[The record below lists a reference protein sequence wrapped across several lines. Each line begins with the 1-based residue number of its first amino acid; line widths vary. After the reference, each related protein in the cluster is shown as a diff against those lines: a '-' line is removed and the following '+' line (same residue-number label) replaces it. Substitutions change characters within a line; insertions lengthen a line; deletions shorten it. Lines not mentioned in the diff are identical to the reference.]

1 MNRKK
6 TVVLSGGLGNQL
18 FQFCFAH
25 VLAAHR
31 SGTVSIYSPKP
42 KEEARDFVLNS
53 LCDNCSHIQK
63 VALRRS
69 WIIDLGFKCRDFIHF
84 RFDYLF
90 HGISNKFYYV
100 EEDAYAHTYPHFSQ
114 KFYSGYFQ
122 NWRFVQEGLPLFH
135 SELTKTLSK
144 MVNPISVQLRNEP
157 YGVVHFRRGDLL
169 RYSNSMGILEDDY
182 FLNAINSAFD
192 DLQKRIKVIVLT
204 DDKEYG
210 NRSFAGVADEVY
222 GPSDIDEWVGLNI
235 MSQASFVIT
244 SNSTFSWW
252 GALLASSNGGTAY
265 IPDPWFL
272 NWIPDPGSAFEY
284 PGFKKV
290 RSQFKK
296 EF

>member
-6 TVVLSGGLGNQL
+6 TVILSGGLGNQL

-25 VLAAHR
+25 VLAANR

-42 KEEARDFVLNS
+42 KDEARDFVLNS

-63 VALRRS
+63 IILKRS

-90 HGISNKFYYV
+90 HRISNKFFYV
-100 EEDAYAHTYPHFSQ
+100 EKDAYAHGYPHFSQ

-122 NWRFVQEGLPLFH
+122 NWRFVQKGLPLFH
-135 SELTKTLSK
+135 SELTKTLSQK
-144 MVNPISVQLRNEP
+144 VNPISVQLRNEP
-157 YGVVHFRRGDLL
+157 YGVVHSRRGDLL

-210 NRSFAGVADEVY
+210 TSSFVGVADEVY
-222 GPSDIDEWVGLNI
+222 GPNDIDEWEGLSI
-235 MSQASFVIT
+235 MSQATFVIT

-252 GALLASSNGGTAY
+252 GALLASKNGGTAY
-265 IPDPWFL
+265 IPEPWFL

-284 PGFKKV
+284 PGFKKM
-290 RSQFKK
+290 RSRFKEK
-296 EF
+296 F

>member
-1 MNRKK
+1 MNRSK

-25 VLAAHR
+25 VLAAKQ

-42 KEEARDFVLNS
+42 KNDARDFVLNL
-53 LCDNCSHIQK
+53 LCDNCSHIDI
-63 VALRRS
+63 VVLERS
-69 WIIDLGFKCRDFIHF
+69 RIIDFGFKCHDFIHY
-84 RFDYLF
+84 RFDRWF
-90 HGISNKFYYV
+90 HRIFSKFFYV
-100 EEDAYAHTYPHFSQ
+100 EEDAYICHQPLFQQ

-122 NWRFVQEGLPLFH
+122 NWRYVQEGFPLFH
-135 SELTKTLSK
+135 SELKKTLSQK
-144 MVNPISVQLRNEP
+144 VNAISLKLENEL

-169 RYSNSMGILEDDY
+169 RYSDSMGILKDDY

-210 NRSFAGVADEVY
+210 SRSFAGVADEIY
-222 GPSDIDEWVGLNI
+222 GPNDIDEWEGLSI

-244 SNSTFSWW
+244 SNSTYSWW
-252 GALLASSNGGTAY
+252 GALLATKSGGTAY
-265 IPDPWFL
+265 IPAPWFV
-272 NWIPDPGSAFEY
+272 NWDPDPGSAFEY

-290 RSQFKK
+290 SSRFN
-296 EF
+296 EEI